1 MGCGASSSQTREG
14 CQAWIDDDGLQQGGD
29 GLRACA
35 VTPPLMP
42 TRSNRLRLSRP
53 AALEAHSAA
62 RRQVQV
68 EDDAPIMATELS
80 EAEVL
85 WLQQEELRGAEQ
97 ASEWQAPRGLAAE
110 EEALQLALAASAA
123 EHHSHHVS
131 TSDADVEAALKL
143 SLSPMRRTPSMERL
157 AAEQDSLSRALEES
171 ALEAIVAAQ
180 GSGAP
185 PRPRTPPPRPPPR
198 KTGGL
203 HERLTGQLRQ
213 LDVGQLRKRAAQ
225 EGVDAAQIEA
235 ARDGADP
242 KQELTALIVCQV
254 LASLRSRAPAAAATT
269 PATAKC
275 DHEMENLR
283 MKDHEMENLR
293 MKVID
298 ALRFELRELDLEP
311 LSQRAVLE
319 GVAPHL
325 VDQAKGRTDV
335 SPQEAIIALVVAQ
348 RSHSL
353 ANPNSAKPPVLHQ
366 GP

>member
-1 MGCGASSSQTREG
+1 
-14 CQAWIDDDGLQQGGD
+14 
-29 GLRACA
+29 
-35 VTPPLMP
+35 
-42 TRSNRLRLSRP
+42 
-53 AALEAHSAA
+53 
-62 RRQVQV
+62 
-68 EDDAPIMATELS
+68 MATELS

-203 HERLTGQLRQ
+203 HERLTGALRR

-254 LASLRSRAPAAAATT
+254 LASLRSRAPAATT

-275 DHEMENLR
+275 
-283 MKDHEMENLR
+283 DHEMENLR

-335 SPQEAIIALVVAQ
+335 SPQEAIVALVVAQ